1 MLNKSFDSTGD
12 ERLVIAA
19 KSGDDEAMAALVASM
34 LPLIRKTA
42 SVSPSCVVD
51 CEDLVQEGLIG
62 LLSAVRTFDSEKEA
76 TFRTYAKV
84 CISNS
89 IRSAVRKTRNGK
101 DIPDSNIVP
110 IDEASSLCSDPL
122 CDPQNLIVENEEA
135 QRLLL
140 NMDKRLSKT
149 ERDVLRLYL
158 FGDSYSVISKKLSLS
173 GEKAVDNALQR
184 IRKKLKSFS

>member
-19 KSGDDEAMAALVASM
+19 KSGDNEAMAALVASM

-42 SVSPSCVVD
+42 SVSPSPVVD
-51 CEDLVQEGLIG
+51 CDDLVQEGLIG
-62 LLSAVRTFDSEKEA
+62 LLSAVRTFDSKKET

-89 IRSAVRKTRNGK
+89 IRSAVRKTKNGK
-101 DIPDSNIVP
+101 DIPNSSIVP

-149 ERDVLRLYL
+149 ERNVLRLYL
-158 FGDSYSVISKKLSLS
+158 FGDSYSVISEKLSLS